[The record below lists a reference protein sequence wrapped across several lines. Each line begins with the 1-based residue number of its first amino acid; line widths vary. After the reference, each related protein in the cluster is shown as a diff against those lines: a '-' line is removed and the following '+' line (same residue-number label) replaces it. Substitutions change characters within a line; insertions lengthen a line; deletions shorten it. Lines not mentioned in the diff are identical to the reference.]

1 MIREGYHI
9 ALMESDP
16 RPTVGSPLIQFYLGE
31 ASDSEGRYLRD
42 IRAWN
47 HARLEGVHDY
57 IQWLF
62 PTRQR
67 SQFNANAP
75 TLGPEEIRAF
85 QADERLSAEVVTS
98 LKQMLAFYGFGYR
111 EEAGEPVIEP
121 ADDWPDRQEEW
132 FHPSDHNLL
141 RITRILDCLSTLGLS
156 GHAQALLEALETVC
170 AETPGVVGR
179 RTLEFWRDAVHG
191 G

>member
-1 MIREGYHI
+1 MH
-9 ALMESDP
+9 SDLQP
-16 RPTVGSPLIQFYLGE
+16 AAGSPIIRFYIGQDTD
-31 ASDSEGRYLRD
+31 AEGRHLRD
-42 IRAWN
+42 IRTWN
-47 HARLEGVHDY
+47 DARLEGVHDY

-67 SQFNANAP
+67 SQFNRNAP

-85 QADERLSAEVVTS
+85 RGDERLRQELIASFQ
-98 LKQMLAFYGFGYR
+98 QMLRFYGFSYR
-111 EEAGEPVIEP
+111 EEAGEPVIETGENW
-121 ADDWPDRQEEW
+121 DERQEEW

-156 GHAQALLEALETVC
+156 GHAQAFLETLEEVC
-170 AETPGVVGR
+170 ADSPGVLGR